1 MKFVILPKIVKDGFI
16 HLLQPVVNSFVKHQL
31 NPNLLS
37 SLSLIISLVAAI
49 FYARGVIFVAGI
61 FLLLGGIF
69 DMVDGSVARASNRV
83 TRFGALLDSTLDRY
97 SEIFVFFGMG
107 IYFVNT
113 YEATTEGILLIMA
126 VFSAIAGSVMV
137 SYVRARA
144 EGLGFECK
152 VGVMQRP
159 ERVVLLGLGSLIGE
173 SALIIAVVIV
183 AVLANLT
190 AVQRI
195 YHIWAADGLKKWKK
209 LPPNVGH
216 E

>member
-1 MKFVILPKIVKDGFI
+1 MKFEILPKFIKDGFI
-16 HLLQPVVNSFVKHQL
+16 RLLQPVVNSFVKHRL

-37 SLSLIISLVAAI
+37 SLSLLISILSAFV
-49 FYARGVIFVAGI
+49 YAKGVLYLAGI

-113 YEATTEGILLIMA
+113 YEATTAGLFLIMA
-126 VFSAIAGSVMV
+126 VFCAIAGSVMV

-159 ERVVLLGLGSLIGE
+159 ERVVMLGAASLIGE
-173 SALIIAVVIV
+173 YALIIAVVLV

-195 YHIWAADGLKKWKK
+195 YHIWTADTTKKWKK